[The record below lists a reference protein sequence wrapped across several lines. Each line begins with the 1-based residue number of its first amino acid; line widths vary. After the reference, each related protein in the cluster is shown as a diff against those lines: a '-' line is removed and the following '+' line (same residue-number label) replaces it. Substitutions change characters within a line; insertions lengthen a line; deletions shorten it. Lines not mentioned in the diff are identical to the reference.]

1 MNKTAKFI
9 KRQAV
14 LFLFV
19 LIAGMLYADPMLL
32 DTIMKQGLDHYF
44 AGNYNASIDYFE
56 QVLQMQPQSAQARF
70 YLANAYGRAGKTVR
84 GIEQA
89 EYLNNMFPGTY
100 AYGLLLQ
107 QLKQQQ
113 TAMAGALQPVRSDS
127 LIESSSGYEIR
138 SPVSSS
144 SGSRNKKRSVAKTVR
159 RSGRIYE
166 AVSLIDDDKYASA
179 TALINEILKQEPKNS
194 EAMHYLGVISFN
206 QGLHAEAVE
215 YFEKAVGMG
224 SRLFETRFLAGSSYL
239 NLQNLVKAEEHF
251 RKALEIK
258 EDMFAAIHLAEIV
271 CKEHRLDEAEAM
283 FKKLRS
289 RYPDLVDARVGL
301 VQIEFER
308 GDIEGVVEQINEI
321 LVKHPESAR
330 ARFLKARIL
339 MEHKLYTDAA
349 EEARL
354 AFQNDPLNTEFR
366 AGFALALIRNFNVP
380 EGMAEVEKIRLQYPD
395 SVDAILAQAEGLV
408 ISGSSAEAE
417 KLLLDAEKYLKHPE
431 IYMLLGSIALNG
443 GRNDEALKH
452 YQNFRKKA
460 GIRPRYLMEFA
471 RFLETSGAAADAQK
485 AYGEVIKHHPGT
497 FYAKTA
503 EEAIAGLKSGSMS
516 SGSAEKPS
524 SVPIPGL

>member
-1 MNKTAKFI
+1 MKKTAKI
-9 KRQAV
+9 RGRQVV

-19 LIAGMLYADPMLL
+19 LVAGMLYADPMLL

-44 AGNYNASIDYFE
+44 AGNYTASIDYFE
-56 QVLQMQPQSAQARF
+56 QVLQMQPYSAQARF
-70 YLANAYGRAGKTVR
+70 YLANGYARAGKLAK

-89 EYLNNMFPGTY
+89 EYLNRMFPG
-100 AYGLLLQ
+100 AYSYTLLLQ

-113 TAMAGALQPVRSDS
+113 AAMTGGYPPTRSDS

-138 SPVSSS
+138 SPSS
-144 SGSRNKKRSVAKTVR
+144 SGSRKKKRSVAKTVR
-159 RSGRIYE
+159 RAGPIDE
-166 AVSLIDDDKYASA
+166 AISLIDEEKYASA
-179 TALINEILKQEPKNS
+179 TLLINELLSKDAKNS

-206 QGLHAEAVE
+206 QGLHAAAIE
-215 YFEKAVGMG
+215 YFEKAVSLG

-239 NLQNLVKAEEHF
+239 NLQNLAKAEEHF

-258 EDMFAAIHLAEIV
+258 DDMFAAIHLAEIV
-271 CKEHRLDEAEAM
+271 CREHRLDEAEAM
-283 FKKLRS
+283 FKKLSS
-289 RYPDLVDARVGL
+289 RYPDLVDGKVGL

-308 GDIEGVVEQINEI
+308 GNIEQVVEQINEI
-321 LVKHPESAR
+321 LIKNPESAR
-330 ARFLKARIL
+330 ARFLKAKIL
-339 MEHKLYTDAA
+339 MEHKLYSDAA

-366 AGFALALIRNFNVP
+366 AGYALALIRNFNVP

-395 SVDAILAQAEGLV
+395 SVDAILAQAEGLI
-408 ISGSSAEAE
+408 ISGASADAE
-417 KLLLDAEKYLKHPE
+417 KLLLDAEKHLKHPE
-431 IYMLLGSIALNG
+431 IYMLLGSIALNS

-471 RFLETSGAAADAQK
+471 RFLETSGSSAEAKK
-485 AYGEVIKHHPGT
+485 AYQEILKHHPGT

-503 EEAIAGLKSGSMS
+503 EDAIAGLKSGNTGA
-516 SGSAEKPS
+516 GSAEKPS